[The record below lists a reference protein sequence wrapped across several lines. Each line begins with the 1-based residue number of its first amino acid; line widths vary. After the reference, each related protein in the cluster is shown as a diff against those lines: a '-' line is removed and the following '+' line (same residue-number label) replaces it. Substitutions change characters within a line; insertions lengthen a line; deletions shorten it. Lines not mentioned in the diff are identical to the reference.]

1 MRFSEGTGGRVFG
14 IRLEDGDALPASV
27 EEVAKERG
35 VARGMCVLVGGIA
48 GGGKIVVGPED
59 GDRSPVVPV
68 LAALAGVHEIAG
80 VGLVFPDEEG
90 IPRLH
95 MHAALGRGSETLNGV
110 HTPGDRGLDGGGGR
124 ASRDMRNRSLPKEG
138 RGNRVRASGAHGST
152 IPMKT
157 GYV

>member
-1 MRFSEGTGGRVFG
+1 MRFSEGTVGRVFV

-48 GGGKIVVGPED
+48 GGGRIVVGPED
-59 GDRSPVVPV
+59 GDHSPVVPV

-90 IPRLH
+90 VPRLH
-95 MHAALGRGSETLNGV
+95 MHAALGRGSETLTGCIR
-110 HTPGDRGLDGGGGR
+110 PGIEAWTVVEAVLLEICGT
-124 ASRDMRNRSLPKEG
+124 
-138 RGNRVRASGAHGST
+138 GAYRR
-152 IPMKT
+152 KDKVT
-157 GYV
+157 GFELLEPAGA